1 MVQVIVYSTYKEIIS
16 WLGTQDHKD
25 PRAWC
30 IIERY
35 EHESVSDSLLLD
47 PYFKTFYPLVSLAR
61 PMKIHHFYELD
72 TSKPIKVE

>member
-35 EHESVSDSLLLD
+35 KHESVSDSLLLFSCSCFQNIAMVPVSSD
-47 PYFKTFYPLVSLAR
+47 PHLS
-61 PMKIHHFYELD
+61 I
-72 TSKPIKVE
+72 